1 MKRFLKV
8 ILILAAVF
16 GATGLGLTAGGAAMG
31 ATMGDIGA
39 LDNGITQILHILDHK
54 DGWDE
59 ENSEAAMDGQDE
71 DLVADAEKAVNEKGV
86 LTDNADGSAYT
97 KAYEASGVSDLS
109 CDLKY
114 EELVLKTWNEAKVQV
129 KVTGKNHNRV
139 KISNDNGS
147 LTIASSQKVRN
158 RSVEIFCPEN
168 LSLQKIKLQMGA
180 GTIELDGDFKADQME
195 VNVGAGT
202 LENSGSLDVKE
213 ANFTVGVGTADI
225 SEIQTEKLNGSCGM
239 GNMDLTL
246 AGKAEDYNYELKCG
260 LGNLEVDD
268 SQETSITSGNK
279 QITNEGATKNIK
291 LDCGMGNVRVEFE
304 ED

>member
-16 GATGLGLTAGGAAMG
+16 GAAGLGLTVGGAAMG

-168 LSLQKIKLQMGA
+168 LSFQKIKLQMGA

-246 AGKAEDYNYELKCG
+246 AGKAED
-260 LGNLEVDD
+260 
-268 SQETSITSGNK
+268 
-279 QITNEGATKNIK
+279 
-291 LDCGMGNVRVEFE
+291 
-304 ED
+304 

>member
-1 MKRFLKV
+1 MNKLE
-8 ILILAAVF
+8 LIAAV
-16 GATGLGLTAGGAAMG
+16 AAK
-31 ATMGDIGA
+31 AEIS
-39 LDNGITQILHILDHK
+39 K
-54 DGWDE
+54 K
-59 ENSEAAMDGQDE
+59 
-71 DLVADAEKAVNEKGV
+71 DAEKAVNEKGV

-97 KAYEASGVSDLS
+97 KVYEASAVSDLS
-109 CDLKY
+109 CDLRY
-114 EELVLKTWNEAKVQV
+114 EELVLKTWNEDKVQV
-129 KVTGKNHNRV
+129 KVSGKDHNRIQ
-139 KISNDNGS
+139 ISNNNGS
-147 LTIASSQKVRN
+147 LRIASNQKVRN

-180 GTIELDGDFKADQME
+180 GTIELDGDFKAEQME

-202 LENSGSLDVKE
+202 IENSGSLDIKE
-213 ANFTVGVGTADI
+213 ADFTVGVGTADI

-291 LDCGMGNVRVEFE
+291 LDCGMGNVQVEFE

>member
-1 MKRFLKV
+1 
-8 ILILAAVF
+8 
-16 GATGLGLTAGGAAMG
+16 MG

-86 LTDNADGSAYT
+86 LIDNADGSAYT

-168 LSLQKIKLQMGA
+168 LSFQKIKLQMGA

-246 AGKAEDYNYELKCG
+246 AGKAADYNYELKCG

-291 LDCGMGNVRVEFE
+291 LDCGMGNVQVEFE

>member
-86 LTDNADGSAYT
+86 LIDNADGSAYT

-180 GTIELDGDFKADQME
+180 GT
-195 VNVGAGT
+195 

-246 AGKAEDYNYELKCG
+246 AGKAADYNYELKCG

-291 LDCGMGNVRVEFE
+291 LDCGMGNVQVEFE

>member
-16 GATGLGLTAGGAAMG
+16 GAAGLGLTAGGAAMG
-31 ATMGDIGA
+31 ATMGDVGV
-39 LDNGITQILHILDHK
+39 LDQGVKQLLNVLD
-54 DGWDE
+54 GRESVIAPE
-59 ENSEAAMDGQDE
+59 EDMAELE
-71 DLVADAEKAVNEKGV
+71 DDFQADAENAVNEKGV
-86 LTDNADGSAYT
+86 LTDNADSSAYT
-97 KAYEASGVSDLS
+97 KVYEASAVSDLS
-109 CDLKY
+109 CDLRY
-114 EELVLKTWNEAKVQV
+114 EELVLKTWNEDKVQV
-129 KVTGKNHNRV
+129 KVTGKDHNGV
-139 KISNDNGS
+139 KINNDNGS
-147 LTIASSQKVRN
+147 LRIASNQKVRN
-158 RSVEIFCPEN
+158 RSIEIFCPKN
-168 LSLQKIKLQMGA
+168 LNFQKIKLQMGA
-180 GTIELDGDFKADQME
+180 GTIQLDGDFKADQME

-213 ANFTVGVGTADI
+213 ADFTVGVGTADI
-225 SEIQTEKLNGSCGM
+225 SELQVEKLNGSCGM

-246 AGKAEDYNYELKCG
+246 AGKAADYNYELKCG

-291 LDCGMGNVRVEFE
+291 LDCGMGNVQVDFD